1 MGPIQSA
8 LNQLTGSILGG
19 VRNVAL
25 VGKAMAKMNEKGST
39 TTTATKKPVSETGA
53 AITKPEKMGTPA
65 RIKGV
70 SPRGSR
76 MYSPADLAAD
86 SGNMAI
92 MEKAR
97 SASFDIASRL
107 SMLKK
112 DEGGKE

>member
-19 VRNVAL
+19 IRNVAIA
-25 VGKAMAKMNEKGST
+25 GKAMKMFDNKQEV
-39 TTTATKKPVSETGA
+39 KKPEKPKSETGA
-53 AITKPEKMGTPA
+53 VITQPEKLGTPA
-65 RIKGV
+65 KIKGV

-97 SASFDIASRL
+97 SASFDIDSRL